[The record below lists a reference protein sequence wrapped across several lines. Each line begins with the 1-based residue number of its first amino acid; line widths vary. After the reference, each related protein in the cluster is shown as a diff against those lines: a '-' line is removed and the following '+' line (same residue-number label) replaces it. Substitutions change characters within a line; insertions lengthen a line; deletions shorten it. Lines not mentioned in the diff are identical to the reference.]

1 MAVDPINRLW
11 AWTSSAKFRQPNMAL
26 DRLTKQLT
34 ADRATSFHLKKEASA
49 GEPMLTEA
57 LKA

>member
-1 MAVDPINRLW
+1 
-11 AWTSSAKFRQPNMAL
+11 MAL